1 VKTIA
6 KRLLGALVVG
16 ALTAAT
22 VGAAHATDISGAGAT
37 FPYPIYAKWADA
49 YKAKT
54 GVGLNFQS
62 IGSGGGIKQIE
73 AKTVDFGASDKPL
86 DPSDLDAHGLI
97 QWPMVMGGIVP
108 VVNLPGIKPGEIKM
122 TGPLL
127 ASIYLGDVTNWND
140 SKIAA
145 INPGV
150 QLPDLAIAPVYRSDG
165 SGTTFNF
172 TYYLAQVSVEWA
184 QKVGVNTSVE
194 FPVGLGGKGNE
205 GVSAFTS
212 RTVGSI
218 GYVEYAYAVQNKL
231 TYTLM
236 YNRDGK
242 FVAPTAAAFQAAAA
256 NADWA
261 HAPGFKLI
269 LANQPGPDSWPMTAA
284 TFILFYKQQD
294 KPDIAK
300 AALQFFD
307 YAYKDGKGL
316 ASSLAYV
323 PMPDSVVSLV
333 ESTWTNQIKGANGAP
348 IWP

>member
-1 VKTIA
+1 VNMIA
-6 KRLLGALVVG
+6 KRLMGAMVVG
-16 ALTAAT
+16 AMTVAT

-49 YKAKT
+49 YKTKT
-54 GVGLNFQS
+54 GVGMNYQS

-108 VVNLPGIKPGEIKM
+108 VVNLPGIKPGEIKL

-127 ASIYLGDVTNWND
+127 ASIYLGEVTNWND

-145 INPGV
+145 LNPDV
-150 QLPDLAIAPVYRSDG
+150 KLPDLAIAPVYRSDG
-165 SGTTFNF
+165 SGTTYNF
-172 TYYLAQVSVEWA
+172 TYYLGQVSVEWA

-212 RTVGSI
+212 RTVGAI
-218 GYVEYAYAVQNKL
+218 GYVEYAYAVQNNL
-231 TYTLM
+231 TYTKM

-242 FVAPTAAAFQAAAA
+242 FVSPTAAAFQAAAA

-269 LANQPGPDSWPMTAA
+269 LANQPGAESWPMTAA
-284 TFILFYKQQD
+284 TFILFYKKQD
-294 KPDIAK
+294 KPDVAK
-300 AALQFFD
+300 TALQFFD
-307 YAYKDGKGL
+307 YAYKNGKDL
-316 ASSLAYV
+316 AASLAYV
-323 PMPDSVVSLV
+323 PMPDAVVNMV
-333 ESTWTNQIKGANGAP
+333 EDTWTKQVTGPNGP